1 MTRSR
6 LLPVTLALAL
16 AAGAAYAGNAT
27 VKIFEIYYT
36 NASELKDVVAS
47 LLGPEGKVTV
57 NTSSNS
63 LIVIDEPEV
72 LKQVARVISRLD
84 RKPKNIRITVEFV
97 EKSRLKEL
105 GIDVRWKAGG
115 HGWSIGTYHAPSSG
129 KNLEIGANAST
140 ASSHSVK
147 KQSLLLMEDKRGR
160 IFVGETVP
168 FTEYYRQYGHNHGY
182 ISKNVKFKDAGTS
195 FTVKARTIQKGSK
208 IKITLEPEVSYYDRE
223 KKSFSVKN
231 AATSIII
238 SDPGM
243 AVIGSQNDDSDSFNA
258 NFLRGVTG
266 RKSGSSFVMILKV
279 RSENL
284 K

>member
-1 MTRSR
+1 MTRSC
-6 LLPVTLALAL
+6 LLLVTLALAIS
-16 AAGAAYAGNAT
+16 AGAAYAGKTT

-36 NASELKDVVAS
+36 NAAELKDVVES

-57 NTSSNS
+57 NTSSNT
-63 LIVIDEPEV
+63 LIVVDEPEV
-72 LKQVARVISRLD
+72 LKQVARVISSLD

-97 EKSRLKEL
+97 EKSRLKDL
-105 GIDVRWKAGG
+105 GIDVKWQAGG
-115 HGWSIGTYHAPSSG
+115 HGWSIGTFPGPSSG
-129 KNLEIGANAST
+129 KNLEISANAST

-147 KQSLLLMEDKRGR
+147 KQSLLIMEDKKGR
-160 IFVGETVP
+160 IFVGKTVP
-168 FTEYYRQYGHNHGY
+168 FTEYYRQYGYNNGY
-182 ISKNVKFKDAGTS
+182 ISKNVTFKDAGTS
-195 FTVKARTIQKGSK
+195 FTVKARTIKKGSK

-231 AATSIII
+231 ASTSIII

-243 AVIGSQNDDSDSFNA
+243 VVIGSQNDDKNSFNT
-258 NFLRGVTG
+258 NFMRGVSG
-266 RKSGSSFVMILKV
+266 RKSESSFVMILRV